1 MFGHDWEHGTAKVI
15 DRKMIATM
23 DASTTD
29 KPKFGYV
36 VDVQTPTGETFRGEV
51 QDPHFPPDTYVNAQV
66 GDEVAVLVDYKRQKV
81 KLDKDDPSRHTDPHA
96 AAHAADDKFAAEL
109 GAPPGTAPEPA
120 SPGAG
125 QDGPTITINGKTFDG
140 PMDKAEIQRRLAEAG
155 KSPDHD

>member
-66 GDEVAVLVDYKRQKV
+66 GDEVAVLVDYKRRKV

-96 AAHAADDKFAAEL
+96 LAHAADDRFAAEL
-109 GAPPGTAPEPA
+109 AAPPGSGSDPPG
-120 SPGAG
+120 SQHGAG
-125 QDGPTITINGKTFDG
+125 GPKITIDGKTFDG
-140 PMDKAEIQRRLAEAG
+140 PMDKAELQRRLAEAG
-155 KSPDHD
+155 KSPDQD

>member
-1 MFGHDWEHGTAKVI
+1 MFGHDWEQGTAKVI

-36 VDVQTPTGETFRGEV
+36 VDVQTPTGEAFRGEV
-51 QDPHFPPDTYVNAQV
+51 EDPHFPPDTYVNAQV

-81 KLDKDDPSRHTDPHA
+81 KLDKDDPSRHSDPHA
-96 AAHAADDKFAAEL
+96 AAHAADEKFAAEL
-109 GAPPGTAPEPA
+109 TAAPGTTPQQA
-120 SPGAG
+120 SPGGGSAT
-125 QDGPTITINGKTFDG
+125 PKITIDGKTFEG

-155 KSPDHD
+155 KSPDQG

>member
-51 QDPHFPPDTYVNAQV
+51 EDPHFPPDTYVNARV

-81 KLDKDDPSRHTDPHA
+81 RLDKDDPSRHTDPHA
-96 AAHAADDKFAAEL
+96 NAHAADARFAAEL
-109 GAPPGTAPEPA
+109 DAAPGT
-120 SPGAG
+120 
-125 QDGPTITINGKTFDG
+125 T
-140 PMDKAEIQRRLAEAG
+140 AEQVPP
-155 KSPDHD
+155 PDRG